1 MEESPQGQVTIRW
14 CKQGNQCAQSWGTCR
29 WSAAQ
34 WTRREA
40 EALQEQSTVYR
51 GDYNSGSQNC
61 RAEVGSRHS
70 HSSYSHTSTICSLDC
85 SPRSHWMKSILA
97 PRLQQ
102 SEGVRRDPMQR
113 GQECLESLIQCQIGK
128 TVFTLARYFY
138 SSSTKLSPYEPT
150 ETEPP
155 NRAYMV

>member
-1 MEESPQGQVTIRW
+1 MEESPQSQVTIRW

-51 GDYNSGSQNC
+51 GDYNSGSLNC

-70 HSSYSHTSTICSLDC
+70 LSSYSHTSTICSLDC
-85 SPRSHWMKSILA
+85 SPRSHWMKSILD

-102 SEGVRRDPMQR
+102 SGGKEGPHAE
-113 GQECLESLIQCQIGK
+113 GSLIQCQIGK